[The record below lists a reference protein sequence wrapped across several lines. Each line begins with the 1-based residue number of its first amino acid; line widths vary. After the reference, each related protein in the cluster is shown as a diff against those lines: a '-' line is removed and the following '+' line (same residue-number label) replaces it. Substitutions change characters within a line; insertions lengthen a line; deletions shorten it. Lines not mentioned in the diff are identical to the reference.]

1 MTRYSPIA
9 LDSALVLI
17 TGAARGIGLATA
29 RAFHDTG
36 AHVAIGDL
44 DGALSTE
51 AAASVGPRA
60 SGHPLDV
67 ADRTS
72 YAAFLAAAEEAHGR
86 PVDVLVNNAGIM
98 PSAPFLEQRDDVDR
112 TTWEINVLGPT
123 IGMRLVLPGMIERGR
138 GHVVNVCSLVG
149 RYPLQGLAGYNASK
163 FAALGLTQ
171 SVRREVRD
179 TGVSVS
185 AILPSAVKTELAS
198 GIDFG
203 LVPQVEPEDVAR
215 AVVRSVRHRR
225 GETAVPRYVGAAAR
239 AGMVTPESVMAPIR
253 SLLHDDAPIAH
264 VDASVRAGYLDR
276 IGGAQ

>member
-1 MTRYSPIA
+1 MSRFTPIA
-9 LDSALVLI
+9 LDGALVAI

-29 RAFHDTG
+29 RAFHEAG
-36 AHVAIGDL
+36 ALVAIGDL
-44 DGALSTE
+44 DGDLYAE
-51 AAASVGPRA
+51 AAASVGTRA
-60 SGHPLDV
+60 SGHALDV
-67 ADRTS
+67 TDRAS
-72 YAAFLAAAEEAHGR
+72 YAAFLAAAEETHGR
-86 PVDVLVNNAGIM
+86 PLDVLVNNAGIM
-98 PSAPFLEQRDDVDR
+98 PSAPFLEQRDEVDR
-112 TTWEINVLGPT
+112 RTYDINVLGPS
-123 IGMRLVLPGMIERGR
+123 IGMRLVLPGMIQRGR

-171 SVRREVRD
+171 SVRRETTG

-185 AILPSAVKTELAS
+185 AILPSAVRTELAS

-225 GETAVPRYVGAAAR
+225 CETAVPRYVGAAAR

-253 SLLHDDAPIAH
+253 RLLHDDAPIAH
-264 VDASVRAGYLDR
+264 VDAAARAGYLQR
-276 IGGAQ
+276 IGGDA